1 MGQSIPSLAAVE
13 FLLLPYVKE
22 LSVKQ
27 PAGLDYASTSQLEHP
42 TDTWRKLTIVTI
54 ALAPGGTAL
63 VSKGYCKICL
73 YQHVAY
79 QEASVNSK
87 SCNYFH
93 LGKRGNTSP
102 VT

>member
-63 VSKGYCKICL
+63 VRA
-73 YQHVAY
+73 VA
-79 QEASVNSK
+79 ESVYTNVLLIK
-87 SCNYFH
+87 
-93 LGKRGNTSP
+93 KP
-102 VT
+102 Q